1 MPAAVNQAVLVIS
14 DLCWAR
20 GNATGGPYRAG
31 KSSRSRVKLMSVLD
45 LGETQFTRGA
55 ASGPGRPV
63 GIHENEALSDQLQSR
78 GLPASVLWMVAPRR
92 DLYAEMPTSPFS

>member
-31 KSSRSRVKLMSVLD
+31 KSSRSGVKLMSVLD
-45 LGETQFTRGA
+45 LGETQFTQGA
-55 ASGPGRPV
+55 ASGPGPPV
-63 GIHENEALSDQLQSR
+63 GIHKTEAGGRQLCSR
-78 GLPASVLWMVAPRR
+78 IAGSCSVGVWRWEVRVST
-92 DLYAEMPTSPFS
+92 DS

>member
-31 KSSRSRVKLMSVLD
+31 KSSRSGVKLMSVLD

-55 ASGPGRPV
+55 ASGPVTRSVCTKPKQGAV
-63 GIHENEALSDQLQSR
+63 SFAA
-78 GLPASVLWMVAPRR
+78 ASPGAVPSAFGAGKFGFLRTPKR
-92 DLYAEMPTSPFS
+92 S